1 MRSLSPEFRLFLGVL
16 LLLSFS
22 GPLLAANVTVS
33 WTHPTQFTDGSA
45 LALNQIA
52 STRVE
57 YGSCAGTAFGTVA
70 GQVTVP
76 APATTTTIS
85 GFAPGTHCFRA
96 YTRTTVAAGN
106 QESGPSGIATKV
118 IAFPPPNPPTIV
130 TVETVAKVLTRWGL
144 GLKVGTVALGT
155 PCGELKRDT
164 RRADWH
170 VVEASAVQLNK
181 RGQKLPADAVI
192 VAKCAAA

>member
-1 MRSLSPEFRLFLGVL
+1 MRSLSPPFRLFLGVL

-106 QESGPSGIATKV
+106 QESGPSGMATKV
-118 IAFPPPNPPTIV
+118 IPFPPPNPPKPPPNICPNISPKSPNPPYPPP
-130 TVETVAKVLTRWGL
+130 ANGSCPPML
-144 GLKVGTVALGT
+144 G
-155 PCGELKRDT
+155 
-164 RRADWH
+164 
-170 VVEASAVQLNK
+170 SN
-181 RGQKLPADAVI
+181 
-192 VAKCAAA
+192 AAWPY

>member
-1 MRSLSPEFRLFLGVL
+1 MRSLSPSFRLFLGVL
-16 LLLSFS
+16 FPLSFS
-22 GPLLAANVTVS
+22 GPLLAADVTVS

-57 YGSCAGTAFGTVA
+57 YGSCSGTAFGTVA
-70 GQVTVP
+70 GQVTIP
-76 APATTTTIS
+76 APTATTTIS

-96 YTRTTVAAGN
+96 YTRTTTAAGN
-106 QESGPSGIATKV
+106 QESGPSGMATKV

-130 TVETVAKVLTRWGL
+130 TVETVAKVMTRWGL

-155 PCGELKRDT
+155 PCGELKLDKKS
-164 RRADWH
+164 ADWH
-170 VVEASAVQLNK
+170 VVEASTVHLNK